1 MPPLAVGRW
10 CCPGRRSRWG
20 AGVARGVARG
30 GALVLPGASLAVGRG
45 LDARLDVIDDP
56 GEAGEAGVD
65 GGSG

>member
-10 CCPGRRSRWG
+10 CRP
-20 AGVARGVARG
+20 GVARG
-30 GALVLPGASLAVGRG
+30 GALVLPGASLAAGRG